1 MTYLI
6 YSDGE
11 EIGSIFSTNK
21 FSRIHPLQRHKT
33 DSRVAR
39 QNEIEFEQKDIDEM
53 NKTFGEDFKL
63 YEEITK

>member
-1 MTYLI
+1 L
-6 YSDGE
+6 
-11 EIGSIFSTNK
+11 
-21 FSRIHPLQRHKT
+21 PRHKT

-53 NKTFGEDFKL
+53 KKTFGEDFKL